1 MSEAIPAEQS
11 RLLLAAIVDSSDDA
25 IIAKDLNSIITSWN
39 AGAQRIFGYT
49 RDEIVGRSILTL
61 IPPELQGEETDIIGR
76 IRKGERVDHFETRRV
91 TKDGR
96 MVELSLTVSPIR
108 NEAGE
113 IIGASKI
120 ARDITE
126 RKRVERELVEAQQL
140 LSSHA
145 SELERRVDERTRE
158 LQRSVGELEAFS
170 YSLTHDLRAPLRAIQ
185 SYLQIFLEDEGGK
198 VAPEAVQLIENA
210 IAGAQ
215 RLDGM
220 VLDLLAFT
228 RLSHEAMPVESV
240 DVEKLLAVICQ
251 DRPDFR
257 APKVE
262 LIIQSPLPQF
272 MGNKASLVQCLT
284 NLLDNAVKFMASG
297 VKPKVRI
304 YTEDEGA
311 MVRLVVEDNGI
322 GIKTTEQTAL
332 FRMFHRLHGKEFP
345 GTGIGLA
352 IVRKAAERM
361 GGSAG
366 FDSQPGRGSRFWVQL
381 LKAKS

>member
-1 MSEAIPAEQS
+1 
-11 RLLLAAIVDSSDDA
+11 
-25 IIAKDLNSIITSWN
+25 
-39 AGAQRIFGYT
+39 
-49 RDEIVGRSILTL
+49 
-61 IPPELQGEETDIIGR
+61 
-76 IRKGERVDHFETRRV
+76 
-91 TKDGR
+91 
-96 MVELSLTVSPIR
+96 VELSLTVSPIR
-108 NEAGE
+108 NDAGQ

-120 ARDITE
+120 ARDVTE
-126 RKRVERELVEAQQL
+126 RKRVERELVEAQL
-140 LSSHA
+140 LLRSHA
-145 SELERRVDERTRE
+145 SEMERRVDERTRE
-158 LQRSVGELEAFS
+158 LQKSVGELEAFS
-170 YSLTHDLRAPLRAIQ
+170 YSLTHDLRAPLRAVQ
-185 SYLQIFLEDEGGK
+185 SYLQIFLEDDAAKLE
-198 VAPEAVQLIENA
+198 PEAVKLIESA
-210 IAGAQ
+210 IAAAQ
-215 RLDGM
+215 RMDGM

-228 RLSHEAMPVESV
+228 RLSHEAMPVEPI

-257 APKVE
+257 PPKAE
-262 LIIQSPLPQF
+262 LIIQSPLPQV
-272 MGNKASLVQCLT
+272 MGNKASLIQCLT
-284 NLLDNAVKFMASG
+284 NLLDNAVKFLASG

-304 YTEDEGA
+304 YAQDEGE

-322 GIKTTEQTAL
+322 GIKTTEQNAL

>member
-1 MSEAIPAEQS
+1 M
-11 RLLLAAIVDSSDDA
+11 
-25 IIAKDLNSIITSWN
+25 
-39 AGAQRIFGYT
+39 
-49 RDEIVGRSILTL
+49 
-61 IPPELQGEETDIIGR
+61 
-76 IRKGERVDHFETRRV
+76 
-91 TKDGR
+91 
-96 MVELSLTVSPIR
+96 
-108 NEAGE
+108 
-113 IIGASKI
+113 
-120 ARDITE
+120 
-126 RKRVERELVEAQQL
+126 ERELVEAQQQ
-140 LSSHA
+140 SCARTPVSW
-145 SELERRVDERTRE
+145 SVRVDERTARA
-158 LQRSVGELEAFS
+158 LQKSVSENCEAFS

-228 RLSHEAMPVESV
+228 RLSHEAMPVQPV
-240 DVEKLLAVICQ
+240 DIEKLVAVICQ
-251 DRPDFR
+251 DRPDCR
-257 APKVE
+257 PPKAE
-262 LIIQSPLPQF
+262 LIIQSPLPQV
-272 MGNKASLVQCLT
+272 MGNKVSLVQCLT

-304 YTEDEGA
+304 YAEDEGA

-322 GIKTTEQTAL
+322 GIKTTEQDAL
-332 FRMFHRLHGKEFP
+332 FRMFHRLHGKEYP

-381 LKAKS
+381 VKAKS

>member
-1 MSEAIPAEQS
+1 MPDGIAAEQS

-49 RDEIVGRSILTL
+49 MDEIVGRSILML
-61 IPPELQGEETDIIGR
+61 IPPELQNEETGIIGR
-76 IRKGERVDHFETRRV
+76 IRLGERVDHFETRRV
-91 TKDGR
+91 TKDGKI
-96 MVELSLTVSPIR
+96 VELSLTVSPIR

-120 ARDITE
+120 ARDVTE
-126 RKRVERELVEAQQL
+126 RKRVERELVEAQQQL
-140 LSSHA
+140 RSHA
-145 SELERRVDERTRE
+145 SELERRVNERTRE
-158 LQRSVGELEAFS
+158 LQKSVSELEAFS
-170 YSLTHDLRAPLRAIQ
+170 YSLTHDLRAPLRAVQ
-185 SYLQIFLEDEGGK
+185 SYLQIFLEDDGAKLEPG
-198 VAPEAVQLIENA
+198 AVQLVESA
-210 IAGAQ
+210 IAAAQ
-215 RLDGM
+215 RMDRM

-228 RLSHEAMPVESV
+228 RLTHEAMPVEPI

-257 APKVE
+257 APKAE
-262 LIIQSPLPQF
+262 LIIQSSMPQV

-304 YTEDEGA
+304 YAENEGETA
-311 MVRLVVEDNGI
+311 RLVVEDNGI

-345 GTGIGLA
+345 GSGIGLA

-381 LKAKS
+381 PKAKS